1 MSIGIVGAGHWGA
14 NLIRNYAEMGK
25 LAAVCDQDSALLQQI
40 SKNYPAVV
48 IYSDFQSFL
57 RDGQV
62 KAVVIATPP
71 ATHYHLAQ
79 ACLSAGKPT
88 FVEKPLCLEVED
100 AEKLVKLANEKQLPL
115 MVGHLL
121 HYHPAFDALQ
131 KLVLSG
137 QLGQLRYIY
146 SHRLAL
152 GKVRREE
159 NALWSFA
166 PHDISMILA
175 LTKSMPRS
183 VTAHGSSFI
192 TPNIP
197 DTTISYLSFP
207 NGIRAHVFVSWLHPY
222 KDQRFIVIGS
232 EGMAVFDDMQP
243 PETKLLLYSHKVDVT
258 RGLPTV
264 QRAEG
269 VAVPLTWYEPL
280 RCECDAFVKFVED
293 GKIPPSPGIEGVQ
306 VLKVLT
312 MLQNSIDKTAKSEQE

>member
-1 MSIGIVGAGHWGA
+1 MSIGVVGAGHWGA

-25 LAAVCDQDSALLQQI
+25 LAAVCDQDDALLQQVT
-40 SKNYPAVV
+40 KNYPAVTV
-48 IYSDFQSFL
+48 YSDFQSFL
-57 RDGQV
+57 RDEQV

-71 ATHYHLAQ
+71 ATHYDLAQ

-100 AEKLVKLANEKQLPL
+100 AEKLVKLANERRLPL

-121 HYHPAFDALQ
+121 HYHPAFEALQ

-137 QLGQLRYIY
+137 QLGHLRYIY

-175 LTKSMPRS
+175 LTKSMPQS

-207 NGIRAHVFVSWLHPY
+207 NGIRAHIFVSWLHPY

-243 PETKLLLYSHKVDVT
+243 PETKLLLYSHKVDIT
-258 RGLPTV
+258 RGLPTI

-269 VAVPLTWYEPL
+269 VAVPLNWYEPL
-280 RCECDAFVKFVED
+280 RCECDAFIKFVEH
-293 GKIPPSPGIEGVQ
+293 GTIPPSPGIEGVQ

-312 MLQNSIDKTAKSEQE
+312 MLQNSIDRTAKSE